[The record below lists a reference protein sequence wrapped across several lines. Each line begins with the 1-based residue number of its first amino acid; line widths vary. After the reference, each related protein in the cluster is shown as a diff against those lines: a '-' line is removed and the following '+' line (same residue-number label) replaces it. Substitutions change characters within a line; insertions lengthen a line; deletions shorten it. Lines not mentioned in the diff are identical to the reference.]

1 LYKKPQK
8 HHYETDAATNLRS
21 LAFALLVF
29 SLIMFY
35 FVYLRGQQFNLA
47 FSNRAFAIAAV
58 FLIGS
63 SYIIGP
69 LARFSKT
76 FAKKLQYRK
85 PLGLYGYSFAVIH
98 ILLSLLIVPGEEFAD
113 NSLSLFFG
121 MIAII
126 IFTFVAASSMVKS
139 IEAFGF
145 DRWQKIQRMGYLAFL
160 LVILHFVVLENGAF
174 INRQLGQ
181 VTLVFASFVILA
193 RILTLIVNK
202 NKTK

>member
-1 LYKKPQK
+1 VYKKAQK
-8 HHYETDAATNLRS
+8 HHYETSTEVDLR
-21 LAFALLVF
+21 AFALSFLVF
-29 SLIMFY
+29 GLIMFY
-35 FVYLRGQQFNLA
+35 FVYIRGQSFDLA

-98 ILLSLLIVPGEEFAD
+98 ILLSLLIVPGEELAS

-121 MIAII
+121 MIAVL
-126 IFTFVAASSMVKS
+126 IFSFVAASSMVKS
-139 IEAFGF
+139 IDAFGF
-145 DRWQKIQRMGYLAFL
+145 DRWQKIQRMGYIAFV
-160 LVILHFVVLENGAF
+160 LVILHFTVLDNMAF
-174 INRQLGQ
+174 VNRQLGQ
-181 VTLVFASFVILA
+181 ITLAFALLVILA
-193 RILTLIVNK
+193 RILTIFFKKVK
-202 NKTK
+202 GR